1 MKKAKIEELENF
13 VWECPY
19 KKCGHRNETSWFNTE
34 ELENEKIGIWLQATR
49 DVLYDNN

>member
-19 KKCGHRNETSWFNTE
+19 KKCGHRNETNWFNTE
-34 ELENEKIGIWLQATR
+34 ELENEKIGAKCDECGQIIQLT
-49 DVLYDNN
+49 L